1 MFIVPSLDRSH
12 LLLGSLSIVQ
22 NRITAKALRVF
33 RLRFPDGFK
42 PVAGLSPENGLMTG
56 KGVTMRA
63 IPTTVSVGA
72 IGISDTTGINR

>member
-33 RLRFPDGFK
+33 RLRFPDCFK